1 MSGISCKVISA
12 AALCV
17 AVASLA
23 VSVRLASVTA
33 DVDRE
38 CSLCAKAASDIAPYV
53 EKARS
58 YAKAKTVFERDAS
71 DPPHPRLGLP
81 PAKVSTERAGTAFD
95 GLIPW
100 HITYSWDKLEAG
112 QAFAALDAFTSQG
125 GAVRIHELR
134 LEASADGVSLKVMLR
149 GASRADGG
157 E

>member
-1 MSGISCKVISA
+1 MSGAPYRTIAVT
-12 AALCV
+12 ALCV

-23 VSVRLASVTA
+23 AALRMSVVAA
-33 DVDRE
+33 DMRRE
-38 CSLCAKAASDIAPYV
+38 CALCAAAASDLAPYV
-53 EKARS
+53 EEARS
-58 YAKAKTVFERDAS
+58 YAKAKTVFERDVS
-71 DPPHPRLGLP
+71 DPPRPRLGLP

-149 GASRADGG
+149 GASRAAGG

>member
-53 EKARS
+53 RS
-58 YAKAKTVFERDAS
+58 VRDYAKAKSVFEAEAS
-71 DPPHPRLGLP
+71 SPPAPRLGLP
-81 PAKVSTERAGTAFD
+81 PAKVSTERAGQAFD
-95 GLIPW
+95 GWVPW
-100 HITYSWDKLEAG
+100 GVTHSWDKLETG
-112 QAFAALDAFTSQG
+112 QAFAALDSFTSQE
-125 GAVRIHELR
+125 ASRIHELR
-134 LEASADGVSLKVMLR
+134 LDASQDGVSLKVMLT
-149 GASRADGG
+149 GAYRAAED